1 MNSINEILKKCQLN
15 PKRYTII
22 KNVRIIETDQGKFLL
37 KKKKRSDKFK
47 IYQYLVSRGFT
58 NFPKEYNDLERDEY
72 EVYPYIEVVATPDEQ
87 KALDMIYLMSLLHN
101 KTTFYKN
108 IDLND
113 IKETYERLDKKI
125 SYLTYYYHDLQDI
138 IEQHIFM
145 SPSEYLLI
153 RNMSKV
159 YAALFYSKNE
169 LEHWYSIVSQKKKER
184 YVMIHNNLSLEH
196 ILESESPYLI
206 SWDYAKIDSPIYDII
221 PFYKKYFHTLD
232 FHHLMNIYEGKYPLL
247 EEERILMN
255 VLLSIP
261 EKIELDKNVYENTLA
276 IKNMI
281 TMMDD
286 TNEWI
291 SKQQSA
297 NTN

>member
-1 MNSINEILKKCQLN
+1 MNSINDILKKCRLT

-22 KNVRIIETDQGKFLL
+22 KNVRIIDTDQGKFIL
-37 KKKKRSDKFK
+37 KKKKRLDKSK
-47 IYQYLVSRGFT
+47 VYQYLSSRGFT
-58 NFPKEYNDLERDEY
+58 NFPKEYNDLEKDEY
-72 EVYPYIEVVATPDEQ
+72 EVYPYIETIATPDEQ

-108 IDLND
+108 SDLND
-113 IKETYERLDKKI
+113 IKETYEQLDKKI

-138 IEQHIFM
+138 IEQHTFM
-145 SPSEYLLI
+145 SPSEYLLM
-153 RNMSKV
+153 RNISKI

-184 YVMIHNNLSLEH
+184 YVMIHNNLSLDH
-196 ILESESPYLI
+196 LLESESPYLI
-206 SWDYAKIDSPIYDII
+206 SWDYAKMDSPIYDVMT
-221 PFYKKYFHTLD
+221 FYKKYFHTLD
-232 FHHLMNIYEGKYPLL
+232 FNQLLNVYESKYPLL

-255 VLLSIP
+255 ILLSIP
-261 EKIELDKNVYENTLA
+261 EKLELDKKEYENTRA

-281 TMMDD
+281 TLLDD
-286 TNEWI
+286 TNNLI

-297 NTN
+297 NAN